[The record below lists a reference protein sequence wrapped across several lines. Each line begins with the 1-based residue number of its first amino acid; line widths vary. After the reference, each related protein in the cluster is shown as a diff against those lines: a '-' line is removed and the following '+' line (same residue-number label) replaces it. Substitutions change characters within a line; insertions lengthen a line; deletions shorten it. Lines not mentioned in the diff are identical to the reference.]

1 MKKIRPELVRIE
13 KLLKAVPAGAD
24 QHEGKVKVLTAEL
37 EKLRPE
43 LEAGLQELQKFMKKV
58 AFEGGSQNA
67 KFKARI
73 KPAKSV
79 IDKVIN
85 RGKSLSRMPDLVA
98 GMILVEDK
106 ETAQAIT
113 DKLARKYKDRAVGVE
128 EKTLKPGDMLGY
140 HGSFHTDVL
149 LPGLDLVVE
158 LQIMTKKLGAYKEPA
173 HDIYAKHRSAP
184 DLRKSISPEEANL
197 SRKLFNMGNKPGRL
211 REFVEQL
218 LEWVGNFQRGGT
230 TGNRTNQRDERKFT
244 KQEEL
249 EMADQSPIFRKYIAK
264 NGWKFTA
271 TIHAAARAFQRRL
284 EFEFAQ
290 WKLIHDRVAAKLET
304 FTRWK
309 QGDNFL
315 LFYSRSLEQAYITQV
330 YPDQKTVRIITVL
343 PKGKNLVPADTGKV
357 LVESLGEVEV
367 EVIELDEPELK

>member
-85 RGKSLSRMPDLVA
+85 RGKSLSTMPDLVA

-113 DKLARKYKDRAVGVE
+113 DKLARKYKDRTVGVE
-128 EKTLKPGDMLGY
+128 EKTLKPVTCWDTM
-140 HGSFHTDVL
+140 VL
-149 LPGLDLVVE
+149 FIPMCCCPGL
-158 LQIMTKKLGAYKEPA
+158 IWSANC
-173 HDIYAKHRSAP
+173 RS
-184 DLRKSISPEEANL
+184 
-197 SRKLFNMGNKPGRL
+197 
-211 REFVEQL
+211 
-218 LEWVGNFQRGGT
+218 
-230 TGNRTNQRDERKFT
+230 
-244 KQEEL
+244 
-249 EMADQSPIFRKYIAK
+249 
-264 NGWKFTA
+264 
-271 TIHAAARAFQRRL
+271 
-284 EFEFAQ
+284 
-290 WKLIHDRVAAKLET
+290 
-304 FTRWK
+304 
-309 QGDNFL
+309 
-315 LFYSRSLEQAYITQV
+315 
-330 YPDQKTVRIITVL
+330 
-343 PKGKNLVPADTGKV
+343 
-357 LVESLGEVEV
+357 
-367 EVIELDEPELK
+367 